1 MIWNRN
7 ICGDVGEKMS
17 DLYNVEDKG
26 DYLVYTFDGIALKIK
41 SIENEE
47 TVYVYIKY
55 KEQNPLFSMLF
66 GGFDAEC
73 ELDSV
78 EFETRTESRGMYAIV
93 SPEHLE
99 GFIKE
104 VYFFVIENKK
114 VLDQISN
121 KKFLW
126 EI

>member
-47 TVYVYIKY
+47 T
-55 KEQNPLFSMLF
+55 
-66 GGFDAEC
+66 D
-73 ELDSV
+73 
-78 EFETRTESRGMYAIV
+78 RG
-93 SPEHLE
+93 
-99 GFIKE
+99 
-104 VYFFVIENKK
+104 
-114 VLDQISN
+114 
-121 KKFLW
+121 
-126 EI
+126 